1 MKSRLN
7 TINKRLES
15 LINNKLFKTLP
26 PKDWEL
32 LEVLYIAFNEKDSHI

>member
-15 LINNKLFKTLP
+15 WINIKLFKTLP

-32 LEVLYIAFNEKDSHI
+32 LEVLYIASNEKDSHI

>member
-1 MKSRLN
+1 MKSPLN
-7 TINKRLES
+7 TINKRLEN

-32 LEVLYIAFNEKDSHI
+32 LEVLYIAFNEKNSHI